1 MATRSTIAMEQPNG
15 NIMQIYCHFDGYLD
29 HNGEILQ
36 EHYRDRAKVLALM
49 LLGDLST
56 LRAEI
61 GKAHDFNARYFG
73 VVVHENWCMAYGRD
87 RGERDT
93 HARVFLDFDD
103 YVENHHYEEFE
114 YIFRLDDQWYVSR
127 YRGERSFQP
136 LAAAIEAERVAED
149 Q

>member
-15 NIMQIYCHFDGYLD
+15 NIMQIYCHWDGYLSN
-29 HNGEILQ
+29 NGEILQ

-49 LLGDLST
+49 LLGDLSS

-61 GKAHDFNARYFG
+61 GEAHDFDARYTDG
-73 VVVHENWCMAYGRD
+73 DVKENWCTAYGRD

-103 YVENHHYEEFE
+103 YRANHQYEEYE
-114 YIFRLDDQWYVSR
+114 YVFRLDDQWYVSQYGR
-127 YRGERSFQP
+127 EYQP
-136 LAAAIEAERVAED
+136 LVEAIEAERVAED